1 MWQTIKLTRLDEGRL
16 EHVGE
21 KGENRVEGRKVFLLC
36 GVGGD
41 LAVLNSSEEFS
52 EDCQIQDERSGEQRI
67 LKGEE
72 RYMKSQK
79 KVRTLFIP
87 RIR

>member
-36 GVGGD
+36 SVGGD
-41 LAVLNSSEEFS
+41 LAVLNSGEEFS
-52 EDCQIQDERSGEQRI
+52 KDCQIQDERSREQRI
-67 LKGEE
+67 LRGEE
-72 RYMKSQK
+72 RCMRSQK

>member
-1 MWQTIKLTRLDEGRL
+1 MWETIKLTRLDEGRL

-21 KGENRVEGRKVFLLC
+21 KGENRVERRKVFLLC
-36 GVGGD
+36 GVAGN
-41 LAVLNSSEEFS
+41 LAVLNSGEEFS
-52 EDCQIQDERSGEQRI
+52 EDCQVQDERSREQRI
-67 LKGEE
+67 LK
-72 RYMKSQK
+72 RYMRSQK

>member
-1 MWQTIKLTRLDEGRL
+1 MWETMKLTRLDEGRL

-41 LAVLNSSEEFS
+41 LAVLNSGEEFS
-52 EDCQIQDERSGEQRI
+52 EDRQIQDERSCKQRI
-67 LKGEE
+67 LRGEE
-72 RYMKSQK
+72 RYMRSQK
-79 KVRTLFIP
+79 NIRAIFIP

>member
-1 MWQTIKLTRLDEGRL
+1 MWETKKLTRLDEGRL

-21 KGENRVEGRKVFLLC
+21 KGENRVKGRKVFLLC
-36 GVGGD
+36 SVGGD
-41 LAVLNSSEEFS
+41 LAVLNSGEEFS
-52 EDCQIQDERSGEQRI
+52 KDCQIQDERSREQRI
-67 LKGEE
+67 LRGEE
-72 RYMKSQK
+72 RCMRSQK

>member
-21 KGENRVEGRKVFLLC
+21 KGKNRVEGCKVFLLC

-41 LAVLNSSEEFS
+41 LAVLNSGEEFS
-52 EDCQIQDERSGEQRI
+52 EDCQIQDERSREQRI
-67 LKGEE
+67 LWDEG
-72 RYMKSQK
+72 RYMRSQK